1 MGGRKNILRRI
12 IRKSLF
18 NLIRGGTPYCGVF
31 WNRAVPK
38 KAPPLSAE
46 KFLYWH
52 IKSSGVLEG
61 KYFHNVEGRI
71 SLSVATIEALEGGDL
86 CMSEIMEEYAKGQIR
101 EYAASK
107 IKALANSNVSFDL
120 IRLSFPEFSEADLK
134 KIIDEI
140 KKIEKN

>member
-1 MGGRKNILRRI
+1 M
-12 IRKSLF
+12 
-18 NLIRGGTPYCGVF
+18 
-31 WNRAVPK
+31 
-38 KAPPLSAE
+38 SAE